1 MTEAGTLVLL
11 GLAAATFVGAVAQR
25 STGMGFALLASPFL
39 TLVLGPFEGILVA
52 NVCGTV
58 ASLLNLTQVWRDVD
72 WRRAAILV
80 PMGVVGV
87 VPGAIAV
94 LLLPTAPLMIG
105 VSAVVIIGL
114 GLTMMLRG
122 RTLPS
127 SKALAATGGL
137 ASGFMNVT
145 AGVGGPGVVVY
156 ARATGWPH
164 HRFAATAQLHFLALG
179 ITSLAAKQALPTLPA
194 IGWAALLMS
203 LILGLLVGNRL
214 ATKIEPA
221 LAMRLVMSVAMAGAI
236 LALGRGIT
244 SIL

>member
-1 MTEAGTLVLL
+1 MTGAGLLVML

-52 NVCGTV
+52 NVCGTI

-72 WRRAAILV
+72 WSRAAVLV

-94 LLLPTAPLMIG
+94 TLLPSAPLMVG
-105 VSAVVIIGL
+105 VSAVVIVGL
-114 GLTMMLRG
+114 GLTMLLRG

-127 SKALAATGGL
+127 SRLLAGTGGL

-156 ARATGWPH
+156 ARATGWEH
-164 HRFAATAQLHFLALG
+164 HRFAATAQLHFMVLG
-179 ITSLAAKQALPTLPA
+179 IVSLAAKQSLPTLPA
-194 IGWAALLMS
+194 LGWVSLLLALL
-203 LILGLLVGNRL
+203 LGLLAGNKL
-214 ATKIEPA
+214 APRIEPA
-221 LAMRLVMSVAMAGAI
+221 MAMRIVMSVAMAGALI
-236 LALGRGIT
+236 ALARGAAALI
-244 SIL
+244 